1 MTMGSLPART
11 RLATGLALAAA
22 AIIQLSAS
30 CGYSLRGTGSFL
42 PPEVKRL
49 HVPLFANKTTRFELD
64 QTLTRAVIDEF
75 VARGKVEIASDQKA
89 ADAILAGII
98 TTFSASPSGFSRS
111 GSADHYTIYLVAS
124 VTLTEIRTKKVIYT
138 NPSYAFNEDYEVP
151 EGRDFESVQTEALKK
166 IAEKFA
172 RNLVVSILEGF

>member
-1 MTMGSLPART
+1 MTAT
-11 RLATGLALAAA
+11 RRALAGTFALAAA
-22 AIIQLSAS
+22 ACLTVA

-42 PPEVKRL
+42 PPAVKKIQ
-49 HVPLFANKTTRFELD
+49 VPTFTNKTTRFELD
-64 QTLTRAVIDEF
+64 RTLTQGVIDEF
-75 VARGKVEIASDQKA
+75 VARGKVEITSDPKA
-89 ADAILAGII
+89 ADATLVGVI

-111 GSADHYTIYLVAS
+111 GSADHYTIYLVVS
-124 VTLTEIRTKKVIYT
+124 IVLTETKTQKVLYT

-151 EGRDFESVQTEALKK
+151 EGRDFESVQTDALKK

>member
-1 MTMGSLPART
+1 MTKERAMART
-11 RLATGLALAAA
+11 RRAIGLALAAA
-22 AIIQLSAS
+22 VLLTAA

-42 PPEVKRL
+42 PPEVKKI
-49 HVPLFANKTTRFELD
+49 HVPLFTNKTTRFELD
-64 QTLTRAVIDEF
+64 QALTRAVIDEF
-75 VARGKVEIASDQKA
+75 VARGKVEISSDPKT
-89 ADAILAGII
+89 ADATLAGII

-111 GSADHYTIYLVAS
+111 GSADHYTIYLVAGI
-124 VTLTEIRTKKVIYT
+124 TLTETRTKRVIYT